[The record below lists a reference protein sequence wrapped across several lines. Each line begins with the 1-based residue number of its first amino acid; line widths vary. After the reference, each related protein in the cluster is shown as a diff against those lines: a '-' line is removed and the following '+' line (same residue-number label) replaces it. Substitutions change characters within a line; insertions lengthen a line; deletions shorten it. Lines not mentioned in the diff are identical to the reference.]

1 VRAAGLHAGDLVGPT
16 AQIDRMKHVPGLSG
30 KERMQLRNLSHHLD
44 AVASAPQGFGRL
56 MQLHRVSAGLGPKAF
71 AGEKKQLHG
80 LNVLRRRRTFGGN
93 NQLPEAM
100 AIPKF
105 LVGDNTDHPDSVF
118 LIHTEYP
125 RFVMDLDTDE
135 IEWLDDVDGEDEGD
149 LTDEMAKLLGEA
161 QAFYQ
166 REVDRYEDLED

>member
-1 VRAAGLHAGDLVGPT
+1 MYCRGG
-16 AQIDRMKHVPGLSG
+16 VPSVEIN
-30 KERMQLRNLSHHLD
+30 ERS
-44 AVASAPQGFGRL
+44 
-56 MQLHRVSAGLGPKAF
+56 
-71 AGEKKQLHG
+71 
-80 LNVLRRRRTFGGN
+80 T
-93 NQLPEAM
+93 AM

-135 IEWLDDVDGEDEGD
+135 IEWLDDVDGEDEAD

>member
-1 VRAAGLHAGDLVGPT
+1 
-16 AQIDRMKHVPGLSG
+16 MKHVPGLSG
-30 KERMQLRNLSHHLD
+30 EERMQLRNLGHHLNP
-44 AVASAPQGFGRL
+44 VATLGQSCRGL
-56 MQLHRVSAGLGPKAF
+56 LELHGVTSGLRPKAF

-80 LNVLRRRRTFGGN
+80 LNVLRPRRTFGGN
-93 NQLPEAM
+93 NELPAAM

-118 LIHTEYP
+118 LIHTEFP

-135 IEWLDDVDGEDEGD
+135 IEWLDDVDGEDEAD

>member
-1 VRAAGLHAGDLVGPT
+1 MAPAGEGGCRLLHLHGVA
-16 AQIDRMKHVPGLSG
+16 PGLC
-30 KERMQLRNLSHHLD
+30 
-44 AVASAPQGFGRL
+44 
-56 MQLHRVSAGLGPKAF
+56 PKAF
-71 AGEKKQLHG
+71 SGEKKQLHG
-80 LNVLRRRRTFGGN
+80 LNVLRRRRTFGGIN
-93 NQLPEAM
+93 ELPAAM

-105 LVGDNTDHPDSVF
+105 LVGDNTDHPESVY
-118 LIHTEYP
+118 LIHTEFP

-135 IEWLDDVDGEDEGD
+135 IEWLDDVDGEDEAD